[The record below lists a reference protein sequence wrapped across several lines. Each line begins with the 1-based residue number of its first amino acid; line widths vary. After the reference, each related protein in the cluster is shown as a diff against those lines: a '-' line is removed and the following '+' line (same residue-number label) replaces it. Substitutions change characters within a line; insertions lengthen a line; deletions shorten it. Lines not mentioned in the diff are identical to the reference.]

1 MSTATAFPIAKS
13 ATLKS
18 AALSPFPSPRA
29 LALEQTPMRGLERV
43 FQRGTMPELDALVGW
58 EFRGIN
64 HLPLNALN
72 LAYAVGI
79 KKFMKGFY
87 REAGRDGD
95 RVMGYNIPVGRN
107 ALDGRWHLK
116 PSDSEPKR
124 FGFFEVAP
132 VDPTARDNEYLHSL
146 LFDYGKGGNPKGDPS
161 NGLRDYLVQ
170 VDPANPDLYLGKA
183 YFAIGPA
190 RLAMSFFILE
200 RHRVGLT
207 EYVRR

>member
-1 MSTATAFPIAKS
+1 MSTATAFPTAKS
-13 ATLKS
+13 APPS
-18 AALSPFPSPRA
+18 ARALSPFPSPFA

-43 FQRGTMPELDALVGW
+43 FQRGKMPELDQLVGW

-87 REAGRDGD
+87 RGEDG
-95 RVMGYNIPVGRN
+95 RVMGYNIPVKMN

-116 PSDSEPKR
+116 PSDTEPKR

>member
-1 MSTATAFPIAKS
+1 MSTAVAFPITKS
-13 ATLKS
+13 ALK
-18 AALSPFPSPRA
+18 ALSPFPSPRA
-29 LALEQTPMRGLERV
+29 LALEQTSMSGLEQV
-43 FQRGTMPELDALVGW
+43 FQRGKMPELDQLVGW

-72 LAYAVGI
+72 LAYLVGI

-87 REAGRDGD
+87 KGEDG

-116 PSDSEPKR
+116 PSDTEPKR

-132 VDPTARDNEYLHSL
+132 VDPTARDNHYLHSI

-170 VDPANPDLYLGKA
+170 VDAANPDLFLGKA